1 MEAELEFY
9 FNMMND
15 RPSPA
20 FVPDE
25 RAVEHDGRLWNVD
38 TGMLVGTCFVVGFRK
53 AARRTYSRYSR
64 RSRFM
69 THLWDHFSHPSS
81 QEPIMTLFDK
91 VLLKWKKTRTTI
103 PRLYFLNVRCL
114 LFFICERLNIPPPFS
129 KASCLRD
136 VRRFTTQQN
145 IFNNL
150 CDCK

>member
-81 QEPIMTLFDK
+81 HEQIMTLFDK